1 MSNVA
6 VSSGVTRLRLLGG
19 LGALAVA
26 VLAVGALAGAALSLT
41 GGGARVLASAVV
53 FGLVALLALAVVATG
68 GLAARTLDSTY
79 W

>member
-1 MSNVA
+1 M
-6 VSSGVTRLRLLGG
+6 TRLRLLGV
-19 LGALAVA
+19 LGALFVA
-26 VLAVGALAGAALSLT
+26 TFAVGALGGAVLSLT
-41 GGGARVLASAVV
+41 GGGARVLSSGVV